1 MATKLSNLERLI
13 INQLIDT
20 GLFTSSP
27 FKPTNEMNDAVLAL
41 KKTIVQNHVNNYLN
55 DLIGINPENIQE
67 NLLLTLGS
75 DYESPETVHVLLATL
90 KAVINLPELQ
100 SNTSDRAV
108 LTQTIVRQVRSEVVD
123 LDEKEVQRLITEL
136 FVERFKLFTEDHPD
150 VAQSEQTQEITE
162 YWNVSPDFN
171 LVAQAIVNRLTSRQE
186 VVMSDVQR
194 VNQALLI
201 NRYISPK
208 MSPHLWEVLLDKKDK
223 IAAQWENLDRF
234 DLECGDDYALLL
246 DKKRQQVKSR
256 PAVVAI
262 AVAHGIH
269 AGISEDEL
277 NQLIKDNVEKLF
289 PSKKITVSQVKES
302 LNDFDLIKIKHDF
315 VYPAPIV
322 KRFAIEEE
330 ISQEQVNE

>member
-1 MATKLSNLERLI
+1 
-13 INQLIDT
+13 
-20 GLFTSSP
+20 
-27 FKPTNEMNDAVLAL
+27 
-41 KKTIVQNHVNNYLN
+41 
-55 DLIGINPENIQE
+55 
-67 NLLLTLGS
+67 
-75 DYESPETVHVLLATL
+75 
-90 KAVINLPELQ
+90 
-100 SNTSDRAV
+100 
-108 LTQTIVRQVRSEVVD
+108 
-123 LDEKEVQRLITEL
+123 
-136 FVERFKLFTEDHPD
+136 
-150 VAQSEQTQEITE
+150 
-162 YWNVSPDFN
+162 
-171 LVAQAIVNRLTSRQE
+171 
-186 VVMSDVQR
+186 MSDVQR

-208 MSPHLWEVLLDKKDK
+208 MSPHLWGVLLDKKNK
-223 IAAQWENLDRF
+223 IAEQWENLDRF